1 MMASNCH
8 LGIPPSLLLL
18 FEVCQERERKKYPNE
33 SEKICPD
40 DLFGQSIDDKPKLH
54 VLDMIN
60 KNTGEERT
68 ICPFLL
74 LRPEH
79 SEPDKYG
86 IDSRRKSSMQFT

>member
-40 DLFGQSIDDKPKLH
+40 DLFGQSIDDKPSY
-54 VLDMIN
+54 MFW
-60 KNTGEERT
+60 T
-68 ICPFLL
+68 
-74 LRPEH
+74 
-79 SEPDKYG
+79 
-86 IDSRRKSSMQFT
+86 